1 MMRLL
6 ILAGAAVAA
15 AGARPKPTTMSLS
28 RRITKTNSTFAA
40 TAQKTFTNLHSEL
53 DASMN
58 KFMPS
63 WSLPPAPI
71 VPGSMQV
78 GAIAKWIALNT
89 LMDAVYFRAGMLVVT
104 YTSLI
109 TFLLLNQICKQNV
122 VPF

>member
-6 ILAGAAVAA
+6 ILAGVVAA
-15 AGARPKPTTMSLS
+15 AVEAHPKPTIMSLS
-28 RRITKTNSTFAA
+28 RRITRTNSTFAA
-40 TAQKTFTNLHSEL
+40 TAQKTFTKLHSEL

-109 TFLLLNQICKQNV
+109 AFFNFVDKSDL
-122 VPF
+122 